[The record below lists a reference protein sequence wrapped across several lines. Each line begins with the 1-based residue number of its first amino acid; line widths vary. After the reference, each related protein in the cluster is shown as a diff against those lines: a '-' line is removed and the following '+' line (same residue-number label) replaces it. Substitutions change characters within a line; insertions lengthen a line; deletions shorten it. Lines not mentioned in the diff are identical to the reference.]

1 MGKIIYLI
9 SVLSELRVVNFILLV
24 LIPMVVGFV
33 IVYLYNDIYFFKGDE
48 RKRFEKKLKITTL
61 KFSILW
67 IIIVISTILI
77 PNKKEM
83 YLIALT
89 KDYEIEDISKMSKKE
104 IRSIVDYVFE
114 KMEELKDK
122 KWGFCMIN
130 YFDATLKVKTKNER
144 INKIGFIKELVGDLT
159 GREIESVEYLDYE
172 AYEIKFLNKQFKDL
186 IINVHMDSLKAIT
199 YDVIRQTKA
208 YLKSVGEDVLLW

>member
-9 SVLSELRVVNFILLV
+9 SVLSGIKIVNFILLV
-24 LIPMVVGFV
+24 LIPTVVGFV
-33 IVYLYNDIYFFKGDE
+33 ILWYSDELVFLNGDE

-89 KDYEIEDISKMSKKE
+89 KNYEIEDISKMSKKE
-104 IRSIVDYVFE
+104 IQSTVDYIFE
-114 KMEELKDK
+114 KMEKLKDK
-122 KWGFCMIN
+122 K
-130 YFDATLKVKTKNER
+130 
-144 INKIGFIKELVGDLT
+144 
-159 GREIESVEYLDYE
+159 
-172 AYEIKFLNKQFKDL
+172 
-186 IINVHMDSLKAIT
+186 
-199 YDVIRQTKA
+199 
-208 YLKSVGEDVLLW
+208 

>member
-9 SVLSELRVVNFILLV
+9 SVLSGVRVVNFILLV
-24 LIPMVVGFV
+24 LIPVVVGFV
-33 IVYLYNDIYFFKGDE
+33 ILWYSDELVFLNGDE

-89 KDYEIEDISKMSKKE
+89 KNYEIEDISKMSKKE
-104 IRSIVDYVFE
+104 IQSTVDYIFE
-114 KMEELKDK
+114 KMEKLKDK
-122 KWGFCMIN
+122 K
-130 YFDATLKVKTKNER
+130 
-144 INKIGFIKELVGDLT
+144 
-159 GREIESVEYLDYE
+159 
-172 AYEIKFLNKQFKDL
+172 
-186 IINVHMDSLKAIT
+186 
-199 YDVIRQTKA
+199 
-208 YLKSVGEDVLLW
+208 

>member
-9 SVLSELRVVNFILLV
+9 SVLSEIRVVNFILLV

-33 IVYLYNDIYFFKGDE
+33 IVWFYDEVFLLDGDE
-48 RKRFEKKLKITTL
+48 QKKFEKKLKITTL

-104 IRSIVDYVFE
+104 IQSTVDYIFE
-114 KMEELKDK
+114 KMEGLKDK
-122 KWGFCMIN
+122 K
-130 YFDATLKVKTKNER
+130 
-144 INKIGFIKELVGDLT
+144 
-159 GREIESVEYLDYE
+159 
-172 AYEIKFLNKQFKDL
+172 
-186 IINVHMDSLKAIT
+186 
-199 YDVIRQTKA
+199 
-208 YLKSVGEDVLLW
+208 

>member
-9 SVLSELRVVNFILLV
+9 SVLSGVRVVNFILLV

-33 IVYLYNDIYFFKGDE
+33 IVYTYDNVCFLKEDE
-48 RKRFEKKLKITTL
+48 QKRFEKKLKNTTL
-61 KFSILW
+61 IFSILW

-89 KDYEIEDISKMSKKE
+89 KNYEIEDVSKMSKKE
-104 IRSIVDYVFE
+104 IQSTVDYIFE

-122 KWGFCMIN
+122 K
-130 YFDATLKVKTKNER
+130 
-144 INKIGFIKELVGDLT
+144 
-159 GREIESVEYLDYE
+159 
-172 AYEIKFLNKQFKDL
+172 
-186 IINVHMDSLKAIT
+186 
-199 YDVIRQTKA
+199 
-208 YLKSVGEDVLLW
+208 

>member
-9 SVLSELRVVNFILLV
+9 SVLSGIKIVNFILLV
-24 LIPMVVGFV
+24 LIPMVVGLV
-33 IVYLYNDIYFFKGDE
+33 ILWYSDE
-48 RKRFEKKLKITTL
+48 LTFLNRDELKRYEKKLKSASL

-89 KDYEIEDISKMSKKE
+89 KNYEIEDISKMSKKE
-104 IRSIVDYVFE
+104 IQSTVDYVFE

-122 KWGFCMIN
+122 
-130 YFDATLKVKTKNER
+130 D
-144 INKIGFIKELVGDLT
+144 
-159 GREIESVEYLDYE
+159 
-172 AYEIKFLNKQFKDL
+172 
-186 IINVHMDSLKAIT
+186 
-199 YDVIRQTKA
+199 
-208 YLKSVGEDVLLW
+208 

>member
-9 SVLSELRVVNFILLV
+9 SVLSGVRVVNFILLV

-33 IVYLYNDIYFFKGDE
+33 IVYTYDNVCFLKEDE
-48 RKRFEKKLKITTL
+48 QKRFEKKLKNTTL
-61 KFSILW
+61 IFSILW

-89 KDYEIEDISKMSKKE
+89 KNYEIEDVSKMSKKE
-104 IRSIVDYVFE
+104 IQSTVDYIFE

-122 KWGFCMIN
+122 KWGFVN
-130 YFDATLKVKTKNER
+130 DR
-144 INKIGFIKELVGDLT
+144 WD
-159 GREIESVEYLDYE
+159 
-172 AYEIKFLNKQFKDL
+172 
-186 IINVHMDSLKAIT
+186 
-199 YDVIRQTKA
+199 
-208 YLKSVGEDVLLW
+208 

>member
-9 SVLSELRVVNFILLV
+9 SVLSGVRVVNFILLV
-24 LIPMVVGFV
+24 LIPVVVGFV
-33 IVYLYNDIYFFKGDE
+33 ILWYSDELVFLNGDK

-89 KDYEIEDISKMSKKE
+89 KNYEIEDISKMSKKE
-104 IRSIVDYVFE
+104 IQSTVDYIFE
-114 KMEELKDK
+114 KMEKLKDK
-122 KWGFCMIN
+122 K
-130 YFDATLKVKTKNER
+130 
-144 INKIGFIKELVGDLT
+144 
-159 GREIESVEYLDYE
+159 
-172 AYEIKFLNKQFKDL
+172 
-186 IINVHMDSLKAIT
+186 
-199 YDVIRQTKA
+199 
-208 YLKSVGEDVLLW
+208 

>member
-9 SVLSELRVVNFILLV
+9 SVLSGIRIVNFILIV

-33 IVYLYNDIYFFKGDE
+33 IACTYDNLCFLKGDE

-89 KDYEIEDISKMSKKE
+89 KNYEIEDISNMSKKE
-104 IRSIVDYVFE
+104 IQSTVDYIFE
-114 KMEELKDK
+114 KMEEFKDK
-122 KWGFCMIN
+122 K
-130 YFDATLKVKTKNER
+130 
-144 INKIGFIKELVGDLT
+144 
-159 GREIESVEYLDYE
+159 
-172 AYEIKFLNKQFKDL
+172 
-186 IINVHMDSLKAIT
+186 
-199 YDVIRQTKA
+199 
-208 YLKSVGEDVLLW
+208 

>member
-9 SVLSELRVVNFILLV
+9 SVLSGIKIVNFILLV

-33 IVYLYNDIYFFKGDE
+33 IVYIYDDVCFIFKEDE
-48 RKRFEKKLKITTL
+48 RKRFEKKLKNTTL
-61 KFSILW
+61 IFSILW

-89 KDYEIEDISKMSKKE
+89 KNYEIEDISKMSKKE
-104 IRSIVDYVFE
+104 IESTVDYVFE

-122 KWGFCMIN
+122 KWGFEWEI
-130 YFDATLKVKTKNER
+130 
-144 INKIGFIKELVGDLT
+144 ILT
-159 GREIESVEYLDYE
+159 
-172 AYEIKFLNKQFKDL
+172 
-186 IINVHMDSLKAIT
+186 
-199 YDVIRQTKA
+199 
-208 YLKSVGEDVLLW
+208 VL

>member
-9 SVLSELRVVNFILLV
+9 SVLSGIKVVNFILLV
-24 LIPMVVGFV
+24 LIPTVVGLV
-33 IVYLYNDIYFFKGDE
+33 ILWYSDELVFLNGDE
-48 RKRFEKKLKITTL
+48 RKRYEKKLKIITL

-89 KDYEIEDISKMSKKE
+89 KNYEIEDISKMSKKE
-104 IRSIVDYVFE
+104 IQSTVDYIFE

-122 KWGFCMIN
+122 K
-130 YFDATLKVKTKNER
+130 
-144 INKIGFIKELVGDLT
+144 
-159 GREIESVEYLDYE
+159 
-172 AYEIKFLNKQFKDL
+172 
-186 IINVHMDSLKAIT
+186 
-199 YDVIRQTKA
+199 
-208 YLKSVGEDVLLW
+208 